1 MTAVDLIV
9 LGILLGSAALGLSRG
24 FVREVFSVSAW
35 VLAFLAA
42 KTLSPWFAA
51 WIPGL
56 VEEEAIRYAAAIVL
70 VFVLVLIAASLT
82 GALLAGMV
90 RLVGLGA
97 YDRLAGF
104 GFGLLRAAVL
114 LLGLAVLA
122 GLTALPR
129 TAAWQEAASRAALE
143 RAALELRPWLPQS
156 LAILIRFESPQG
168 RAAPDQPAAI
178 DAVTRSRPSFS

>member
-9 LGILLGSAALGLSRG
+9 LAILLGSAALGLSRG
-24 FVREVFSVSAW
+24 FVREVFSFSAW
-35 VLAFLAA
+35 VLAFIAA
-42 KTLSPWFAA
+42 KTLSPWFAP

-56 VEEEAIRYAAAIVL
+56 IGEASIRYAAAIVL
-70 VFVLVLIAASLT
+70 VFVLVLIVASL
-82 GALLAGMV
+82 AGGLVAGVV
-90 RLVGLGA
+90 RLVGLGP
-97 YDRLAGF
+97 YDRLAGL
-104 GFGLLRAAVL
+104 GFGVLRAVVL

-168 RAAPDQPAAI
+168 RAAPGQPAAF
-178 DAVTRSRPSFS
+178 DASTRSSPSFS